1 MSDPIYR
8 GAGNRRCRLTRFIK
22 SCFIVAVLISA
33 GFSISSMAEA
43 ATGVPRIYVEENT
56 HNWGKVLKGD
66 VVEHV
71 FRVRNDGDS
80 PLLIEQV
87 KAT

>member
-1 MSDPIYR
+1 MSDPICR
-8 GAGNRRCRLTRFIK
+8 AAGNRRCRLTRFIK
-22 SCFIVAVLISA
+22 SCFIVAVLAFA
-33 GFSISSMAEA
+33 GFSASSLAEV
-43 ATGVPRIYVEENT
+43 ATGVPRIFVEENV